1 MRKLP
6 ATGPGRL
13 WIAGVKMTVESAT
26 FSQIDDCSVKTFRPY
41 PIGNRSRF
49 LAYSLYICAALAG
62 GLWISRA
69 AADDRQA
76 YEVMG
81 FRDAHFG
88 MTEQELRA
96 AVVKDFSLKPAD
108 ITSAVNSVE
117 GTTVLTA
124 KVASLEPG
132 PGPAAIAY
140 ILGHTSKK
148 LIQINVVWGEQKAAA
163 SDTNTMVAAGE
174 RLARYFA
181 GYAWNRDSTGAG
193 VPVGPNTLALFSGED
208 SKSGAVRLILDGIK
222 YQMQKD
228 GKDATSPDPKGPPR
242 ILINYIANRDNPDV
256 ATIPKGQF

>member
-1 MRKLP
+1 
-6 ATGPGRL
+6 
-13 WIAGVKMTVESAT
+13 MTAKSTT
-26 FSQIDDCSVKTFRPY
+26 FDLGADANAKILRPY
-41 PIGNRSRF
+41 PKRNRSKF
-49 LAYSLYICAALAG
+49 IAYCLYICATLAC
-62 GLWISRA
+62 GLWISKA

-76 YEVMG
+76 YEVTG

-96 AVVKDFSLKPAD
+96 AVVKDFALKPAD
-108 ITSAVNSVE
+108 ITSSVNPVE

-124 KVASLEPG
+124 KVAALEPG

-140 ILGHTSKK
+140 IFGHASKK
-148 LIQINVVWGEQKAAA
+148 LIQVNVIWGEQNAGRDPNA
-163 SDTNTMVAAGE
+163 MIAAGE

-181 GYAWNRDSTGAG
+181 GYAWNKDTTRAG
-193 VPVGPNTLALFSGED
+193 VPVGPNTVVLFSGED
-208 SKSGAVRLILDGIK
+208 SKTGAVRLILDGVK

-256 ATIPKGQF
+256 AMIPKGQF

>member
-1 MRKLP
+1 MIVKSMVFE
-6 ATGPGRL
+6 PGIGADVKRL
-13 WIAGVKMTVESAT
+13 
-26 FSQIDDCSVKTFRPY
+26 RPY
-41 PIGNRSRF
+41 PMGNRTRF
-49 LAYSLYICAALAG
+49 FAHCLYICAALAC
-62 GLWISRA
+62 GLWMSAA

-76 YEVMG
+76 YEVTG
-81 FRDAHFG
+81 FRNAHFG

-96 AVVKDFSLKPAD
+96 AVVKEFALKPAD
-108 ITSAVNSVE
+108 IASAVNPVE

-124 KVASLEPG
+124 KVAALEPG

-140 ILGHTSKK
+140 ILGHSSKK
-148 LIQINVVWGEQKAAA
+148 LIQINVIWGEQKAV
-163 SDTNTMVAAGE
+163 SDPNAMIAAGE

-181 GYAWNRDSTGAG
+181 GYAWNKETTRAG
-193 VPVGPNTLALFSGED
+193 VPVGPNTVVLFSGED
-208 SKSGAVRLILDGIK
+208 SKTGAVRLILDGVK

>member
-1 MRKLP
+1 M
-6 ATGPGRL
+6 
-13 WIAGVKMTVESAT
+13 IAKSTVFEAGAGANG
-26 FSQIDDCSVKTFRPY
+26 KTLQPY
-41 PIGNRSRF
+41 PIRNRGRL
-49 LAYSLYICAALAG
+49 LAHCLYICATVAC
-62 GLWISRA
+62 GLWISTA
-69 AADDRQA
+69 SADDRQP
-76 YEVMG
+76 YEVTG
-81 FRDAHFG
+81 FRGAHFG

-96 AVVKDFSLKPAD
+96 AVVKDFALKPAD
-108 ITSAVNSVE
+108 ITSSVNPVE

-140 ILGHTSKK
+140 ILGHSSKK
-148 LIQINVVWGEQKAAA
+148 LIQINVIWGEQNAAGRDSNA
-163 SDTNTMVAAGE
+163 MIAAGE

-181 GYAWNRDSTGAG
+181 GYAWNKDNTREG
-193 VPVGPNTLALFSGED
+193 VPAGPNTVVLFSGED
-208 SKSGAVRLILDGIK
+208 SKTGAVRLILDGVK

>member
-1 MRKLP
+1 M
-6 ATGPGRL
+6 
-13 WIAGVKMTVESAT
+13 IAKSRT
-26 FSQIDDCSVKTFRPY
+26 FETSIGANVKTLQPY
-41 PIGNRSRF
+41 PIRNRGRLF
-49 LAYSLYICAALAG
+49 AHCLYICATLAC
-62 GLWISRA
+62 GLWISTA
-69 AADDRQA
+69 SADDRQA
-76 YEVMG
+76 YEVTG
-81 FRDAHFG
+81 FRGAHFG

-96 AVVKDFSLKPAD
+96 AVVKDFALKPAD
-108 ITSAVNSVE
+108 ITSSVNPVE

-140 ILGHTSKK
+140 ILGHSSKK
-148 LIQINVVWGEQKAAA
+148 LIQINVIWGEQNAVGRDSNA
-163 SDTNTMVAAGE
+163 MIAAGE

-181 GYAWNRDSTGAG
+181 GYAWNKDTTRAG
-193 VPVGPNTLALFSGED
+193 VPVGPNTVVLFSGED
-208 SKSGAVRLILDGIK
+208 GRTGAVRLILDGVK